1 MLTITPAGWAMSTNN
16 ASRAFQFKMTST
28 SSLSFGTSSET
39 RCELDLLPKPWIGI
53 GVHYDVGSKQPNQT
67 RSYFRPGR
75 FPGYRTGWL
84 ESTNHLPK
92 ANWKPFACAPS
103 VVALWDT
110 RGGWNRSREDS
121 IWNQSCVR
129 VAVAGSDRCLKNQS
143 KRPNPFDFRSDVG
156 NRYNVR
162 TMENPNLPSP
172 HNNYFHFA
180 LSHLPNAR
188 SLIESQMPPAVLRE
202 LKLDT
207 LEIVPGSFVASDL
220 RDRHTDLLLS
230 VELANPLKTTKR
242 KAVQRALIYTLLE
255 HKSEPE
261 PLTVLQL
268 LAYLVR
274 IWEKL
279 IRDGLPLCP
288 IIPLV
293 VYHGEGRWT
302 VARQMSELIPAPPAL
317 AEYQVQFG
325 FPLLDLSQ
333 LSDDE
338 IPGEQL
344 LQSALALLKYSRSS
358 QLPKKLQGI
367 LELLGSSL
375 GNQPLEVGFMQ
386 LEFMLWRS
394 TSKLAPKS

>member
-1 MLTITPAGWAMSTNN
+1 M
-16 ASRAFQFKMTST
+16 
-28 SSLSFGTSSET
+28 
-39 RCELDLLPKPWIGI
+39 
-53 GVHYDVGSKQPNQT
+53 
-67 RSYFRPGR
+67 
-75 FPGYRTGWL
+75 GY
-84 ESTNHLPK
+84 
-92 ANWKPFACAPS
+92 
-103 VVALWDT
+103 
-110 RGGWNRSREDS
+110 
-121 IWNQSCVR
+121 
-129 VAVAGSDRCLKNQS
+129 
-143 KRPNPFDFRSDVG
+143 
-156 NRYNVR
+156 
-162 TMENPNLPSP
+162 PNLPSP

-293 VYHGEGRWT
+293 VYHGESRWT

-358 QLPKKLQGI
+358 QLPKKLQRI
-367 LELLGSSL
+367 LQLLGSSL
-375 GNQPLEVGFMQ
+375 GNQPIEVWIHAIGVYVMAVNKQIGSEELSRIVQSVFPTQIEPGSLADRLLKQGREEGLEKG
-386 LEFMLWRS
+386 LEQGLEQGLERGMEQGMEKGMEQGLERGMEQGVEKGLLLGKIQTLQELLSEPITESDALKTRPLEELAKLVQSLQSRLRS
-394 TSKLAPKS
+394 RDT

>member
-1 MLTITPAGWAMSTNN
+1 
-16 ASRAFQFKMTST
+16 
-28 SSLSFGTSSET
+28 
-39 RCELDLLPKPWIGI
+39 
-53 GVHYDVGSKQPNQT
+53 
-67 RSYFRPGR
+67 
-75 FPGYRTGWL
+75 
-84 ESTNHLPK
+84 
-92 ANWKPFACAPS
+92 
-103 VVALWDT
+103 
-110 RGGWNRSREDS
+110 
-121 IWNQSCVR
+121 
-129 VAVAGSDRCLKNQS
+129 
-143 KRPNPFDFRSDVG
+143 
-156 NRYNVR
+156 
-162 TMENPNLPSP
+162 MENPNLPSP

-188 SLIESQMPPAVLRE
+188 CLIESQMPPEVLRE
-202 LKLDT
+202 LKLET
-207 LEIVPGSFVASDL
+207 LAIVPGSFVASDL
-220 RDRHTDLLLS
+220 RDRHSDLLLS
-230 VELANPLKTTKR
+230 AELANPLKTTKR

-255 HKSEPE
+255 HKREPE

-293 VYHGEGRWT
+293 VYHGESRWT

-317 AEYQVQFG
+317 FEYQVQFG

-358 QLPKKLQGI
+358 QLPEKLRRI
-367 LELLGSSL
+367 LELLSSSL
-375 GNQPLEVGFMQ
+375 GDQPVEVWIHAIGVYVMAVNKQIGSEELSKIVQSVFPTQIEPGSLADRLLTEGEARGLEKGM
-386 LEFMLWRS
+386 EKGMLGGKIQTLQELLGEPISASDDLKARS
-394 TSKLAPKS
+394 PDELTKLVQDLQSRLRTRDA

>member
-1 MLTITPAGWAMSTNN
+1 
-16 ASRAFQFKMTST
+16 
-28 SSLSFGTSSET
+28 
-39 RCELDLLPKPWIGI
+39 
-53 GVHYDVGSKQPNQT
+53 
-67 RSYFRPGR
+67 
-75 FPGYRTGWL
+75 
-84 ESTNHLPK
+84 
-92 ANWKPFACAPS
+92 
-103 VVALWDT
+103 
-110 RGGWNRSREDS
+110 
-121 IWNQSCVR
+121 
-129 VAVAGSDRCLKNQS
+129 
-143 KRPNPFDFRSDVG
+143 
-156 NRYNVR
+156 
-162 TMENPNLPSP
+162 MENPNLPSP

-188 SLIESQMPPAVLRE
+188 CLIESQMPPEVLRE
-202 LKLDT
+202 LKLET
-207 LEIVPGSFVASDL
+207 LAIVPGSFVASDL
-220 RDRHTDLLLS
+220 RDRHSDLLLS
-230 VELANPLKTTKR
+230 AELANPLKTTKR

-255 HKSEPE
+255 HKIEPE

-293 VYHGEGRWT
+293 VYHGESRWT

-317 AEYQVQFG
+317 FEYQVQFG

-358 QLPKKLQGI
+358 QLPEKLRRI
-367 LELLGSSL
+367 LELLSSSL
-375 GNQPLEVGFMQ
+375 GDQPVEVWIHAIGVYVMAVNKQIGSEELSKIVQSVFPTQIEPGSLADRLLTEGEARGLEKGM
-386 LEFMLWRS
+386 EKGMLGGKIQTLQELLGEPISASDDLKARS
-394 TSKLAPKS
+394 PDELTKLVQDLQSRLRTRDA